1 MAKGKITRKQLK
13 EDEVRTF
20 GMKLYSFIC
29 ENIRLC
35 LIVLAALVVVFIS
48 VKAYN
53 YRQDVVLRKSSQ
65 LLTWTINI
73 FENGLM
79 ETDQTK
85 REAALNQAIS
95 YAEQLVDDFP
105 KSKAARQ
112 AQYLQGN
119 AYYFMN
125 DFDRA
130 ISSFQQYIQTAQ
142 TNEDRAKGYVALGY
156 SFEDRFFY
164 NEQDQS
170 ILRQAEKAYDQ
181 AIEFGKETYIEYQ
194 ALLCK
199 ARLLELR
206 YKNSEA
212 MEIYEKIIAD
222 REQLELKMAKTSS
235 VQGSGTD
242 EPTKR
247 PQRSQEEMLS
257 QQIKMLMDLFSFA
270 KTAELNLDR
279 LKGEKI

>member
-1 MAKGKITRKQLK
+1 
-13 EDEVRTF
+13 
-20 GMKLYSFIC
+20 MKLYTFIR

-35 LIVLAALVVVFIS
+35 LIILAALVVVIIS
-48 VKAYN
+48 VKIYS
-53 YRQDVVLRKSSQ
+53 YRQDMVLRESNQ
-65 LLTWTINI
+65 LFTWAINI

-85 REAALNQAIS
+85 REAELRQAIG
-95 YAEQLVDDFP
+95 YAEQLVDEFP

-112 AQYLQGN
+112 ARYLQGN
-119 AYYFMN
+119 AYYFMS

-130 ISSFQQYIQTAQ
+130 ISSFQHYIDTAQ

-181 AIEFGKETYIEYQ
+181 AIELGKETYIEYQ

-206 YKNSEA
+206 YKNTEA

-222 REQLELKMAKTSS
+222 REQLKLKMAKTSS
-235 VQGSGTD
+235 VQDSGTD
-242 EPTKR
+242 EPT
-247 PQRSQEEMLS
+247 QWSQKSQAEMLS

>member
-20 GMKLYSFIC
+20 GMKLYSFIR
-29 ENIRLC
+29 ENTRLC
-35 LIVLAALVVVFIS
+35 LIVLAALVVVYIS

-53 YRQDVVLRKSSQ
+53 YRQDVALRKSNQ

-85 REAALNQAIS
+85 REAVLNQAIS

-105 KSKAARQ
+105 TSKAARQ

-130 ISSFQQYIQTAQ
+130 ISSFQHYIQTAQ

-206 YKNSEA
+206 YKNAEA

-247 PQRSQEEMLS
+247 PQRSQAEMLS

-279 LKGEKI
+279 LKGEKF

>member
-1 MAKGKITRKQLK
+1 
-13 EDEVRTF
+13 
-20 GMKLYSFIC
+20 MKLYSFIC

-35 LIVLAALVVVFIS
+35 LIVLAALVVVYIS

-53 YRQDVVLRKSSQ
+53 YRQDVVLRKSNQ

-85 REAALNQAIS
+85 RETALNQAIS

-105 KSKAARQ
+105 KSKATRQ

-130 ISSFQQYIQTAQ
+130 ISSFQQYIETAQ

-181 AIEFGKETYIEYQ
+181 AIEFGKGTYIEYQ

-206 YKNSEA
+206 YKNAEA

-247 PQRSQEEMLS
+247 PQRSQAEMLS

-279 LKGEKI
+279 LKGEKF